1 MLGRGGFKNDTLQS
15 RTSLLNT
22 GCSSRG
28 SSSRGSS
35 PHAPRS
41 ASSAE
46 CARLV

>member
-15 RTSLLNT
+15 RISLMNT
-22 GCSSRG
+22 GCFSRG
-28 SSSRGSS
+28 SSSRGSL
-35 PHAPRS
+35 PHRS